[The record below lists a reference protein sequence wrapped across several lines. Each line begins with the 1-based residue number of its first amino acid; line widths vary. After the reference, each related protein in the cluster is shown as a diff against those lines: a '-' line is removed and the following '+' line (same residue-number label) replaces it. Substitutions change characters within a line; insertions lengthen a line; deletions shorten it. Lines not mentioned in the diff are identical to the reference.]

1 MSDLIFNNNATAQ
14 PLSMQE
20 LKNKVPYAFLSAPS
34 RTVSDKYIH
43 LPTSKVV
50 EDLAKLGWL
59 PVDAKQTAKKQ
70 GKKSKYSKHMIAF
83 RNEDIMIKGK
93 DGDNAFPQ
101 IILTNSHDGLSAFKF
116 MVGIYRLVC
125 SNGLVVADE
134 EFANFKIRHRGYS
147 FEELQEV
154 VAKVIEEVPRKVE
167 VMNKMTAKE
176 LTKKEQEELALKALL
191 LRRGIAPGSDK
202 AKKTEYD
209 QETLDDILEPI
220 RPQDEGSNLW
230 VVFNRVQEK
239 MIRGGFTAAL
249 TGKKARKV
257 KSLRSFQTDIK
268 LNQELFKLATTMA
281 E

>member
-1 MSDLIFNNNATAQ
+1 MSDLIFNHNAAAQ
-14 PLSMQE
+14 PMSMQE

-34 RTVSDKYIH
+34 RSVSDKYVH
-43 LPTSKVV
+43 LPTSRVV
-50 EDLAKLGWL
+50 EDLQKLGWY
-59 PVDAKQTAKKQ
+59 PVQAQQTATKQ
-70 GKKSKYSKHMIAF
+70 ANYSKHMIAF
-83 RNEDIMIKGK
+83 RNDDIMIKGK
-93 DGDNAFPQ
+93 NGDDAFPQ

-134 EFANFKIRHRGYS
+134 EFANFRIRHRGYS

-191 LRRGIAPGSDK
+191 LRRGIAPGSEK

-209 QETLDDILEPI
+209 QETLDDILEPT
-220 RPQDEGSNLW
+220 RSQDAGDNLW

-268 LNQELFKLATTMA
+268 LNQELFKLASSMA